1 MQRTSTSVEF
11 VYSTFDGDPNNADR
25 IAQFVAEMPQRV
37 DELLQAVRQ
46 EIWPEVVRQVQLLK
60 ITATSHGFAYLAV
73 AAADVEQTIG
83 MNRPESLV
91 HQAVNELICVCSRVR
106 VACS

>member
-1 MQRTSTSVEF
+1 MQYAAVTTDF
-11 VYSTFDGDPNNADR
+11 VYSTHAGDPEFAER
-25 IAQFVAEMPQRV
+25 IERFVAEMPERV

-60 ITATSHGFAYLAV
+60 LVAASHGFNYLAV
-73 AAADVEQTIG
+73 AAAEVEQTIG

-106 VACS
+106 AGAN